1 MTTDIIILCTENS
14 ADRAL
19 ELGLVYA
26 MMQTSTHI
34 LGLPRGASQ
43 SPNLAFFRE
52 LGGMLHD
59 TDLNSLLALYPTAQ
73 IMRL

>member
-1 MTTDIIILCTENS
+1 MTADIIIVCAESSGDL
-14 ADRAL
+14 AL

-34 LGLPRGASQ
+34 LGLQRGASQ
-43 SPNLAFFRE
+43 SSNLAFFRE
-52 LGGMLHD
+52 LGGELHD
-59 TDLNSLLALYPTAQ
+59 TDLSSLLALYPTAQ

>member
-14 ADRAL
+14 ADVAL

-34 LGLPRGASQ
+34 LGLPPEASQ
-43 SPNLAFFRE
+43 SSNLAFFRE
-52 LGGMLHD
+52 LGGKLHN
-59 TDLNSLLALYPTAQ
+59 TDLTSLLALYPSAQ
-73 IMRL
+73 ILRL

>member
-1 MTTDIIILCTENS
+1 MTADLIIVCAESSGDL
-14 ADRAL
+14 AL

-26 MMQTSTHI
+26 MMQTPTHI

-52 LGGMLHD
+52 LGGELHD